1 MGKVTKILLKTLSV
15 ALLFLIFCPIA
26 ITLVVELPSVQDFLI
41 GKASSFVSNKLGA
54 KIDVRHL
61 RIGVLGGITID
72 GVYVEDFDKDT
83 LLYVER
89 LHVNLLRINDDA
101 TLSLRKGY
109 IQNGK
114 LYIHE
119 SSNGEMNIK
128 QIVDRLV
135 NRDKEKKGNF
145 SLKLQDIGLRDFN
158 LVIERREHREPE
170 YGIDFGDMHLEKMSG
185 LLTDFRLQG
194 GKIDGH
200 VSDFSFVEHTG
211 FEVDNFTGDFS
222 VDRGRLDFHNVEIIT
237 PFSQIYLPRLSLS
250 GRGWSSYRDFINNVK
265 IDGDVVAEVLTTD
278 DIAHFAPR
286 LLSWQLQVRD
296 LKASV
301 AGRVADLKVNIDR
314 MAFAEHSSLQGN
326 VRLRGLPDVK
336 HGRMTLNIKRLTTDA
351 YDAASVLDAITG
363 VTLSSKALA
372 AAENA
377 GRLTVSGDFD
387 GGMKQFNGE
396 VTLTTDAGVVLLNAE
411 RTPLDVKQG
420 QIPQASLHAH
430 ADLRHIKLGHLLQ
443 SNTVGNATA
452 SVDFEGRA
460 ANGNISGNLTS
471 LIHDVELN
479 GCRYEDVSVRGHVEN
494 KSFTG
499 HISDSGVPIDIDI
512 SGTANF
518 NHQRPLF
525 DFTIDLKEADLHAM
539 NVNKRDS
546 VSLLSMRANLYAMG
560 SNVDNLNGRLLIN
573 RGKYVYNTDTL
584 TSSVV
589 ELTAHSDDNRRSLA
603 LVSDFADATFTGPT
617 SYADLMKYLQEAMRK
632 YLPGLADADE
642 RYSGND
648 MGYSALSLKVKNID
662 PLLDAISTGLQL
674 AQGTKVDFTMNPATN
689 HLMLRA
695 ESDYIE
701 RNKLLITNLNMNL
714 TNQSD
719 SLSVYLSSEDLYAGA
734 LHLPQL
740 SIMGGAKND
749 RVLVSA
755 GLYSDAGSDADSLSG
770 VVRVMAQVE
779 QDTMTLQRRL
789 AVDILPSKLT
799 TNEKSWHIAPSHITI
814 DTARISVTGFCIS
827 SGTEHLDLDGV
838 ASRSEQDSLTLRM
851 KDFSLSPLTNFVDR
865 MGYKIDGRGNGE
877 AIMRAVLAKGL
888 FAADIS
894 VDSLEIN
901 DNKVAPLKL
910 LSHWDFRQQRARIY
924 MINRTTQDSVVRG
937 YFAPANNRYYAEAE
951 LGNLPLKL
959 LDPLL
964 VSVVSQTEGLAHARL
979 NIAGRGRQAALNGEI
994 EVEGLSTMVDFTR
1007 ARYSVPKAKIDVANN
1022 HIKAS
1027 NVRVLDN
1034 EGHSGTLAMD
1044 LNLEHLKNIAYD
1056 FRITPREMIVLN
1068 TTEQDN
1074 NLFYGKVYA
1083 SGVATIRGSKN
1094 GTTLDIVGA
1103 TEGNSQ
1109 FFMPLSG
1116 KSDVSN
1122 ADFVIFER
1130 PDMQIDTTNYLL
1142 RKKMLFERRNRR
1154 STVSNSN
1161 MSINIELTARP
1172 NAEVQLVIDPTVG
1185 DIIKARGE
1193 GTLNMRVVPRDNIFD
1208 MYGDYTITEGSYLF
1222 TLQNIINKLFL
1233 IESGSTIQWTG
1244 EPMDPRLNIN
1254 AVYKLKASLQPLL
1267 SSTTLDNITRNVP
1280 VECIINLTE
1289 NLTNPT
1295 VTFDIKVPN
1304 ADSEIQNAVAN
1315 LLNNQQSIATQ
1326 FMYLLVSGSFYS
1338 DSSTSS
1344 NFGATASATT
1354 GFELLSNQLSN
1365 WLSSDDYNIILR
1377 YRPRSELTSDEIDIG
1392 FSKTLVDNRLL
1403 LEVEGNY
1410 LVDNKMSANS
1420 NMSNF
1425 MGEAY
1430 LTWLIDRA
1438 GNLKLKGFTQTIDR
1452 FDENQGL
1459 QETGI
1464 GIYYKE
1470 DFDNWAD
1477 LKRRICERFMG
1488 RKRREALEAAAAGE
1502 ETDSTLQQNDKKRNK
1517 NLNK

>member
-15 ALLFLIFCPIA
+15 ALLFLIFCPIVL
-26 ITLVVELPSVQDFLI
+26 TLVVELPSVQDFLI
-41 GKASSFVSNKLGA
+41 GKASSFVSSKLGT
-54 KIDVRHL
+54 KVDVRHL
-61 RIGVLGGITID
+61 HIGVLGGVTAN

-89 LHVNLLRINDDA
+89 LHVDLVRINEDA
-101 TLSLRKGY
+101 TLALRKGY
-109 IQNGK
+109 VRGGK

-119 SSNGEMNIK
+119 ASNGEMNIK
-128 QIVDRLV
+128 QVVDSFV
-135 NRDKEKKGNF
+135 NRDKERKGGF
-145 SLKLQDIGLRDFN
+145 SLSLKNISLSDFD
-158 LVIERREHREPE
+158 LIIERREHCEPE
-170 YGIDFGDMHLEKMSG
+170 YGIDYYDMHIENISG
-185 LLTDFRLQG
+185 VLDDFILQG
-194 GKIDGH
+194 SEIDGH

-211 FEVDNFTGDFS
+211 FEVKNFAGDFS
-222 VDRGRLDFHNVEIIT
+222 VKRGQLNFHDVDIIST
-237 PFSQIYLPRLSLS
+237 QSSIHLTKLTLS
-250 GRGWSSYRDFINNVK
+250 GRDWSEYKDFIHKVR
-265 IDGDVVAEVLTTD
+265 IEGEVAASIVSTD

-286 LLSWQLQVRD
+286 LLPWQLTATDVR
-296 LKASV
+296 ASV
-301 AGRVADLKVNIDR
+301 SGYVSDLKVNLGQLK
-314 MAFAEHSSLQGN
+314 FGESSSLQGK
-326 VRLRGLPDVK
+326 VRLQGLPDVK
-336 HGRMTLNIKRLTTDA
+336 RGRMTLDLRHLRSNAADAIPLLT
-351 YDAASVLDAITG
+351 AITG
-363 VTLSSKALA
+363 LTVRGKALDVA
-372 AAENA
+372 KAA
-377 GRLTVSGDFD
+377 GRIVLAGEFD
-387 GGMKQFNGE
+387 GGMSRFDSD
-396 VTLTTDAGVVLLNAE
+396 VTLTTDAGVASLRAS
-411 RTPLDVKQG
+411 RAPLRVEKG
-420 QIPQASLHAH
+420 ENPISALHAH
-430 ADLRHIKLGHLLQ
+430 ADLRHLKLGHLLA
-443 SNTVGNATA
+443 SEMLGDATLSA
-452 SVDFEGRA
+452 DFDGRLSH
-460 ANGNISGNLTS
+460 GHVWGDLTARVS
-471 LIHDVELN
+471 DMEFNDCRYQDVE
-479 GCRYEDVSVRGHVEN
+479 VRGVVDN

-499 HISDSGVPIDIDI
+499 HITDKNSPLDIDI
-512 SGTANF
+512 AGTANF
-518 NHQRPLF
+518 NYHEPLF
-525 DFTIDLKEADLHAM
+525 DFTVDLKDADLHAM
-539 NVNKRDS
+539 NINKRDS
-546 VSLLSMRANLYAMG
+546 VSRLSLRANVYAMG
-560 SNVDNLNGRLLIN
+560 RDIDNLNGRVIVN
-573 RGKYVYNTDTL
+573 RGRYIYNADTL
-584 TSSVV
+584 SSSIV
-589 ELTAHSDDNRRSLA
+589 ELTAQSDKSRRSLE

-617 SYADLMKYLQEAMRK
+617 SYADLAKYLQEAMRK
-632 YLPGLADADE
+632 YLPGLADEDE
-642 RYSGND
+642 RYAGSD
-648 MGYSALSLKVKNID
+648 LGYSALSLRVKNID
-662 PLLDAISTGLQL
+662 PLLDAVAEGLEL
-674 AQGTKVDFTMNPATN
+674 ARGTKLDFTMNPATN

-701 RNKLLITNLNMNL
+701 RKKWLITNLNVNL
-714 TNQSD
+714 TNRSD
-719 SLSVYLSSEDLYAGA
+719 SLAVYLSSEDLYLGA

-740 SIMGGAKND
+740 SLMGGAKND
-749 RVLVSA
+749 RVLITA
-755 GLYSDAGSDADSLSG
+755 GLHSEANSDADSLSG
-770 VVRVMAQVE
+770 VIGLMAQVE
-779 QDTMTLQRRL
+779 QDSVTQHKCL
-789 AVDILPSKLT
+789 AVDILPSKLSA
-799 TNEKSWHIAPSHITI
+799 NSQVWHIAPSHITI
-814 DTARISVTGFCIS
+814 DTTRVAVQGFCIS
-827 SGTEHLDLDGV
+827 SGEERLDLEGV
-838 ASRSEQDSLTLRM
+838 ASRREQDSLTLRM
-851 KDFSLSPLTNFVDR
+851 KDFSLSPLTNFVER
-865 MGYKIDGRGNGE
+865 MGYTIDGRGNGE
-877 AIMRAVLAKGL
+877 ATMRAVLAKGV
-888 FAADIS
+888 FTADIA
-894 VDSLEIN
+894 VDGLKVNQHS
-901 DNKVAPLKL
+901 VAPLKL
-910 LSHWDFRQQRARIY
+910 SSRWDFRQQRARIY
-924 MINRTTQDSVVRG
+924 MINRMTQDSVVRG
-937 YFAPANNRYYAEAE
+937 YFSPASGRYYAEAE
-951 LGNLPLKL
+951 LDSLPLAA

-964 VSVVSQTEGLAHARL
+964 TSVVSQTEGLAFARL
-979 NIAGRGRQAALNGEI
+979 NIAGKGREAKLNGEI
-994 EVEGLSTMVDFTR
+994 DVENLSTMVDYTR
-1007 ARYSVPKAKIDVANN
+1007 ARYSVPKARVEVRDNHFLAND
-1022 HIKAS
+1022 I
-1027 NVRVLDN
+1027 RMMDT
-1034 EGHSGTLAMD
+1034 EGHSGMFAMD
-1044 LNLEHLKNIAYD
+1044 LSLEHLKNIAYD

-1068 TTEQDN
+1068 TTSQDN
-1074 NLFYGKVYA
+1074 DLFYGKVYA

-1094 GTTLDIVGA
+1094 GTTLDIVGT

-1109 FFMPLSG
+1109 FYMPLSS

-1130 PDMQIDTTNYLL
+1130 PDMQVDTANYLL

-1154 STVSNSN
+1154 TTASNSN
-1161 MSINIELTARP
+1161 MAINIALTARP
-1172 NAEVQLVIDPTVG
+1172 NVEVQLVIDPTVG

-1289 NLTNPT
+1289 QLSNPT

-1392 FSKTLVDNRLL
+1392 FSKTLVENRLL

-1459 QETGI
+1459 QETGV

-1477 LKRRICERFMG
+1477 LKRRIRDRFMS
-1488 RKRREALEAAAAGE
+1488 RKRRAALEAMAAGE
-1502 ETDSTLQQNDKKRNK
+1502 QADSVAMKDVKSRRKRK
-1517 NLNK
+1517 